1 MKSKISVMVLVKL
14 ILVIYI
20 LFLKEFGTLV
30 NLRYMEF
37 IHSKINFVNHDKLVR
52 VKRCHVMMFVKY

>member
-1 MKSKISVMVLVKL
+1 MLMVLVNL

-20 LFLKEFGTLV
+20 FLKEFGTLV
-30 NLRYMEF
+30 KLRYMKF

-52 VKRCHVMMFVKY
+52 VKRCHVI